1 MHANIYLS
9 FFTRAIMEL
18 EDFMEEE
25 KINGINLATSCD
37 NIVSL
42 LYEPNDMFDGLDIY
56 ASDNEVFKKL

>member
-18 EDFMEEE
+18 EDFMEKE
-25 KINGINLATSCD
+25 KISGIDLATSYD
-37 NIVSL
+37 DIVSL
-42 LYEPNDMFDGLDIY
+42 QYEPNDMFDGLDIY

>member
-18 EDFMEEE
+18 EDFMEKE
-25 KINGINLATSCD
+25 KISGTDLATSYGD
-37 NIVSL
+37 IVSL
-42 LYEPNDMFDGLDIY
+42 QYEPNDTFNGLDIY

>member
-18 EDFMEEE
+18 EDFMEEK
-25 KINGINLATSCD
+25 KINGIDLATTCD